1 MIVVIFIMLK
11 EKAFT
16 VSIEQNKQTKLTK
29 KTVLFDIKNYL

>member
-1 MIVVIFIMLK
+1 MIVGVFIMLK

-29 KTVLFDIKNYL
+29 KQFNLT